1 MSQEQI
7 DLNPDET
14 VADETVTEDEV
25 EAEKMPLIQHL
36 VELRNRL
43 LWSIGALVIGFVLC
57 YLVSEQLYTFLV
69 QPLADLMEGQPGR
82 RLIYTGLHEAFFTYL
97 KVAFFGSVC
106 LTFPIVAGQIWAFV
120 APGLYK
126 HERRAFLPFLMATPV
141 LFLMGASLV
150 YYLIFPLAWD
160 FFMSFEQEGGAGT
173 LAIVMEPKVNE
184 YLSLVM
190 KLIFAFGLSF
200 QLPVVL
206 MLMAR
211 AGMVTSK
218 GLAEKRKFAVVLTF
232 AAAAVLTPP
241 DVISQ
246 VGLGIPILLLYEI
259 SIIGTKMVEKKRAER
274 EASEEEDMT

>member
-1 MSQEQI
+1 MSQEEI
-7 DLNPDET
+7 EGEEEDG
-14 VADETVTEDEV
+14 ASIEDED
-25 EAEKMPLIQHL
+25 EAEKMPLIGHL

-43 LWSIGALVIGFVLC
+43 LWSFGALIVGFVLC
-57 YLVSEQLYTFLV
+57 YFVAEEIYAFLV
-69 QPLADLMEGQPGR
+69 QPLADVMEGQPGR

-106 LTFPIVAGQIWAFV
+106 LTFPIVAGQLWAFV

-126 HERRAFLPFLMATPV
+126 QERRAFLPFLLATPI
-141 LFLMGASLV
+141 LFLLGASLV
-150 YYLIFPLAWD
+150 YYLIFPLAWQ
-160 FFMSFEQEGGAGT
+160 FFLGFETPGGPGT
-173 LAIVMEPKVNE
+173 LAIQMEPKVNE

-200 QLPVVL
+200 QLPVIL

-211 AGMVTSK
+211 AGLVTAK
-218 GLAEKRKFAVVLTF
+218 GLAEKRKYAIIITF

-246 VGLGIPILLLYEI
+246 IGLGIPILLLYEI
-259 SIIGTKMVEKKRAER
+259 SILGARMVEKKRARRDADED
-274 EASEEEDMT
+274 EAA

>member
-1 MSQEQI
+1 MSQEET
-7 DLNPDET
+7 DPDPSP
-14 VADETVTEDEV
+14 VDEELTEDDV
-25 EAEKMPLIQHL
+25 ESSKMPLLEHL
-36 VELRNRL
+36 IELRNRL
-43 LWSIGALVIGFVLC
+43 LWSIGALVVGFVLC
-57 YLVSEQLYTFLV
+57 YLVAEEMYRFLV

-82 RLIYTGLHEAFFTYL
+82 RMIYTALHEAFFTQL

-106 LTFPIVAGQIWAFV
+106 LTFPIVAGQLWAFV

-126 HERRAFLPFLMATPV
+126 KERRAFLPFLLATPI
-141 LFLMGASLV
+141 LFVMGAALV
-150 YYLIFPLAWD
+150 YYLIFPLAWQ
-160 FFMSFEQEGGAGT
+160 FFMSFETAGAEGT

-218 GLAEKRKFAVVLTF
+218 GLAEKRKYAVVLTF
-232 AAAAVLTPP
+232 ATAALLTPP
-241 DVISQ
+241 DIISQ
-246 VGLGIPILLLYEI
+246 IGLGIPILLLYEI
-259 SIIGTKMVEKKRAER
+259 SILGTKLVEKKRAER
-274 EASEEEDMT
+274 EVADEIT

>member
-7 DLNPDET
+7 GTDRESDDGEL
-14 VADETVTEDEV
+14 AEDEV
-25 EAEKMPLIQHL
+25 EAQKMPLIQHL

-57 YLVSEQLYTFLV
+57 YLVAEEIYEFLV
-69 QPLADLMEGQPGR
+69 QPLADVMEGEEGR

-106 LTFPIVAGQIWAFV
+106 ITFPIVAGQIWAFI

-141 LFLMGASLV
+141 LFLLGASLV
-150 YYLIFPLAWD
+150 YYLIFPLAFQ
-160 FFMSFEQEGGAGT
+160 FFKGFETAGGLGT
-173 LAIVMEPKVNE
+173 LAIQMEPKVNE

-218 GLAEKRKFAVVLTF
+218 GLAAKRKYAVVITF
-232 AAAAVLTPP
+232 AAAAILTPP

-246 VGLGIPILLLYEI
+246 IGLGVPILLLYEV
-259 SIIGTKMVEKKRAER
+259 SILGARMVEKKRAVR
-274 EASEEEDMT
+274 EAAEDI

>member
-1 MSQEQI
+1 MSQEET
-7 DLNPDET
+7 DPDPSP
-14 VADETVTEDEV
+14 VDEELTEDDV
-25 EAEKMPLIQHL
+25 ESSKMPLLEHL
-36 VELRNRL
+36 IELRNRL
-43 LWSIGALVIGFVLC
+43 LWSIGALVVGFVLC
-57 YLVSEQLYTFLV
+57 YLVAEEMYRFLV

-82 RLIYTGLHEAFFTYL
+82 RMIYTALHEAFFTQL

-106 LTFPIVAGQIWAFV
+106 LTFPIVAGQLWAFI

-126 HERRAFLPFLMATPV
+126 KERRAFLPFLLATPI
-141 LFLMGASLV
+141 LFVMGAALV
-150 YYLIFPLAWD
+150 YYLIFPLAWQ
-160 FFMSFEQEGGAGT
+160 FFMSFETAGAEGT

-218 GLAEKRKFAVVLTF
+218 GLAEKRKYAVVLTF
-232 AAAAVLTPP
+232 ATAALLTPP
-241 DVISQ
+241 DIISQ
-246 VGLGIPILLLYEI
+246 IGLGIPILLLYEI
-259 SIIGTKMVEKKRAER
+259 SILGTKLVEKKRAER
-274 EASEEEDMT
+274 EGADDIT

>member
-1 MSQEQI
+1 MSQENI
-7 DLNPDET
+7 EGEDE
-14 VADETVTEDEV
+14 DEASIEDEV
-25 EAEKMPLIQHL
+25 EAEKMPLIGHL

-43 LWSIGALVIGFVLC
+43 LWSIGALIVGFVLC
-57 YLVSEQLYTFLV
+57 YFVAEEIYAFLV
-69 QPLADLMEGQPGR
+69 QPLADVMEGQPGR

-106 LTFPIVAGQIWAFV
+106 LTCPIVAGQLWAFV

-126 HERRAFLPFLMATPV
+126 QERRAFLPFLLATPI
-141 LFLMGASLV
+141 LFLLGASLV
-150 YYLIFPLAWD
+150 YYLIFPLAWQ
-160 FFMSFEQEGGAGT
+160 FFLGFETPGGPGT
-173 LAIVMEPKVNE
+173 LAIQMEPKVNE

-200 QLPVVL
+200 QLPVIL

-211 AGMVTSK
+211 AGLVTAK
-218 GLAEKRKFAVVLTF
+218 GLAEKRKYAIIITF

-246 VGLGIPILLLYEI
+246 IGLGIPILLLYEI
-259 SIIGTKMVEKKRAER
+259 SILGARMVEKKRARRDADED
-274 EASEEEDMT
+274 EAA

>member
-7 DLNPDET
+7 ETDLESVDGEL
-14 VADETVTEDEV
+14 AEDEV

-57 YLVSEQLYTFLV
+57 YVVAEEIYEFLV
-69 QPLADLMEGQPGR
+69 QPLADVMEGEEGR

-106 LTFPIVAGQIWAFV
+106 MTFPIVAGQIWAFV

-141 LFLMGASLV
+141 LFLLGASLV
-150 YYLIFPLAWD
+150 YYLIFPLAFQ
-160 FFMSFEQEGGAGT
+160 FFKGFETAGGLGT
-173 LAIVMEPKVNE
+173 LAIQMEPKVNE
-184 YLSLVM
+184 SLSLVM

-218 GLAEKRKFAVVLTF
+218 GLAAKRKYAVVITF
-232 AAAAVLTPP
+232 AAAAILTPP

-246 VGLGIPILLLYEI
+246 VGLGVPILLLYEI
-259 SIIGTKMVEKKRAER
+259 SILGARMVEKKRAER
-274 EASEEEDMT
+274 EAAEDI

>member
-1 MSQEQI
+1 MSQEET
-7 DLNPDET
+7 DPDPSP
-14 VADETVTEDEV
+14 VDEELTEDDV
-25 EAEKMPLIQHL
+25 ESNKMPLIEHL
-36 VELRNRL
+36 IELRNRL
-43 LWSIGALVIGFVLC
+43 LWSIGALVVGFVLC
-57 YLVSEQLYTFLV
+57 YLVAEEMYRFLV

-82 RLIYTGLHEAFFTYL
+82 RMIYTALHEAFFTQL

-106 LTFPIVAGQIWAFV
+106 LTFPIVAGQLWIFV

-126 HERRAFLPFLMATPV
+126 QERRAFLPFLLATPV
-141 LFLMGASLV
+141 LFVMGAALV
-150 YYLIFPLAWD
+150 YYLIFPLAWQ
-160 FFMSFEQEGGAGT
+160 FFMSFETTASAGT

-218 GLAEKRKFAVVLTF
+218 GLAEKRKYAVVLTF
-232 AAAAVLTPP
+232 ATAALLTPP
-241 DVISQ
+241 DIISQ
-246 VGLGIPILLLYEI
+246 IGLGIPILLLYEI
-259 SIIGTKMVEKKRAER
+259 SILGTKLVEKKRAER
-274 EASEEEDMT
+274 EVADEIS

>member
-1 MSQEQI
+1 MSQEET
-7 DLNPDET
+7 DPDPSP
-14 VADETVTEDEV
+14 VDEELTEDDV
-25 EAEKMPLIQHL
+25 ESSKMPLIEHL
-36 VELRNRL
+36 IELRNRL
-43 LWSIGALVIGFVLC
+43 LWSIGALVVGFVLC
-57 YLVSEQLYTFLV
+57 YLVAEEMYRFLV

-82 RLIYTGLHEAFFTYL
+82 RMIYTALHEAFFTQL

-106 LTFPIVAGQIWAFV
+106 LTFPIVAGQLWIFV

-126 HERRAFLPFLMATPV
+126 KERRAFLPFLLATPI
-141 LFLMGASLV
+141 LFVMGAALV
-150 YYLIFPLAWD
+150 YYLIFPLAWQ
-160 FFMSFEQEGGAGT
+160 FFMSFETAGAEGT

-211 AGMVTSK
+211 AGLVTSK
-218 GLAEKRKFAVVLTF
+218 GLAEKRKYAVVLTF
-232 AAAAVLTPP
+232 ATAALLTPP

-246 VGLGIPILLLYEI
+246 VGLGVPILLLYEI
-259 SIIGTKMVEKKRAER
+259 SILGAKLVEKKRAER
-274 EASEEEDMT
+274 EVDDEIA

>member
-1 MSQEQI
+1 MSQEET
-7 DLNPDET
+7 DPDPSP
-14 VADETVTEDEV
+14 VDEELTEDDV
-25 EAEKMPLIQHL
+25 ESSKMPLIEHL
-36 VELRNRL
+36 IELRNRL
-43 LWSIGALVIGFVLC
+43 LWSIGALVVGFVLC
-57 YLVSEQLYTFLV
+57 YLVAEEMYRFLV

-82 RLIYTGLHEAFFTYL
+82 RMIYTALHEAFFTQL

-106 LTFPIVAGQIWAFV
+106 LTFPIVAGQLWAFV

-126 HERRAFLPFLMATPV
+126 KERRAFLPFLLATPI
-141 LFLMGASLV
+141 LFVMGAALV
-150 YYLIFPLAWD
+150 YYLIFPLAWQ
-160 FFMSFEQEGGAGT
+160 FFMSFETAGAEGT

-218 GLAEKRKFAVVLTF
+218 GLAEKRKYAVVLTF
-232 AAAAVLTPP
+232 ATAALLTPP
-241 DVISQ
+241 DIISQ
-246 VGLGIPILLLYEI
+246 IGLGIPILLLYEI
-259 SIIGTKMVEKKRAER
+259 SILGTKLVEKKRAER
-274 EASEEEDMT
+274 EVADEIS